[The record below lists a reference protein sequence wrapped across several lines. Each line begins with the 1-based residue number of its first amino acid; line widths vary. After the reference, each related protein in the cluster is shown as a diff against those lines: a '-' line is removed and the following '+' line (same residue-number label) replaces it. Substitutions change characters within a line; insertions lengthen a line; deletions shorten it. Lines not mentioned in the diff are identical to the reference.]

1 MNAHCNTGDILRLSC
16 GIDPGVRVGIITADR
31 ESRRYCFS
39 GDHGHKCQVPV
50 LQILTGR
57 ISFNEVTKT
66 KVSFS
71 IVMSTNN
78 LKSYHML

>member
-31 ESRRYCFS
+31 KVDVIVSQVIM
-39 GDHGHKCQVPV
+39 GHKCQGPV

-57 ISFNEVTKT
+57 ISFNEVTKL
-66 KVSFS
+66 KVSSS

-78 LKSYHML
+78 

>member
-16 GIDPGVRVGIITADR
+16 GIDPGVTVGIITADR

-39 GDHGHKCQVPV
+39 GDHSHKCQVPV

-66 KVSFS
+66 SVILHSH
-71 IVMSTNN
+71 V
-78 LKSYHML
+78 H

>member
-78 LKSYHML
+78 

>member
-31 ESRRYCFS
+31 KVDVIVSQVIT
-39 GDHGHKCQVPV
+39 DHKCQGPV
-50 LQILTGR
+50 LQMLTGR
-57 ISFNEVTKT
+57 ISFNEVTKL
-66 KVSFS
+66 KVSSS

-78 LKSYHML
+78 